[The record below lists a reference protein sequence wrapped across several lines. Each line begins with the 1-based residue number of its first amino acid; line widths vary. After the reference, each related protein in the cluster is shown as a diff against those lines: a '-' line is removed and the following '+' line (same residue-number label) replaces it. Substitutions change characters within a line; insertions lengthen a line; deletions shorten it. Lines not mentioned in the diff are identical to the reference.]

1 MIDHID
7 TISALATP
15 PGRGGIGIIRVS
27 GPLAK
32 DIALAITNKSLSPRL
47 SLIHI

>member
-1 MIDHID
+1 MIDHVD

-15 PGRGGIGIIRVS
+15 PGRGGIGIIRIS

-32 DIALAITNKSLSPRL
+32 DMALAITNKKLTPR
-47 SLIHI
+47 SAN